1 MSMWLHELVL
11 FSPLYDQPR
20 AAVPAGPKDPGTARS
35 GIHLRLVLP
44 LTILLLWEAVART
57 GIVPAYNFPPPT
69 VVLGTL
75 IDLARSGVMFKHL
88 GVSALRVLLGF
99 AIGAGFG
106 TILGALTGFSN
117 KWREV
122 FDGTVQSVRSIPII
136 AWVPVFILWLG
147 IDEAPKICLIAIG
160 AFFPVYLN
168 LFTGLRGVDR
178 KLIEVG
184 RANRMSGWRLVCM
197 VMLPGA
203 LPAYLVGLR
212 TGLAL
217 SWMFV
222 AAAELL
228 GASSGIGYMLLEAQ
242 SLGRPAVVI
251 ASMILFGICGKATD
265 LLLAG
270 LSGRLLHWQD
280 TISAER

>member
-1 MSMWLHELVL
+1 MWPHEIVL
-11 FSPLYDQPR
+11 FPPLFDKAATRDVAKPRQPGNPDIR
-20 AAVPAGPKDPGTARS
+20 
-35 GIHLRLVLP
+35 LRLILP
-44 LTILLLWEAVART
+44 LAILVAWEAVARI

-69 VVLGTL
+69 AVMSTL
-75 IDLARSGVMFKHL
+75 IELARNGVMFKHL

-99 AIGAGFG
+99 LIGAGFA
-106 TILGALTGFSN
+106 TALGALTGFST

-122 FDGTVQSVRSIPII
+122 FDGTVQSLRSIPII
-136 AWVPVFILWLG
+136 AWVPLFILWLG

-184 RANRMSGWRLVCM
+184 RANRMTGWRLVRC
-197 VMLPGA
+197 VMLPSA
-203 LPAYLVGLR
+203 LPSYFVGLR
-212 TGLAL
+212 TGLGL

-242 SLGRPAVVI
+242 NLGRPAVVI
-251 ASMILFGICGKATD
+251 ASMILFGVCGKTTD
-265 LLLAG
+265 LVLAG
-270 LSGRLLHWQD
+270 LSGQLLHWQD
-280 TISAER
+280 TVPADR